1 MLEFSYED
9 DLPVEA
15 IVARNMGDPD
25 WEELIDKPLPM
36 LAKGCTRR
44 ATQERD
50 PFVTGHH
57 GQAH

>member
-1 MLEFSYED
+1 MFEFSYED

-15 IVARNMGDPD
+15 IVARNMGDHD
-25 WEELIDKPLPM
+25 WEELIDEPLPM

-50 PFVTGHH
+50 PFATDQTH
-57 GQAH
+57 